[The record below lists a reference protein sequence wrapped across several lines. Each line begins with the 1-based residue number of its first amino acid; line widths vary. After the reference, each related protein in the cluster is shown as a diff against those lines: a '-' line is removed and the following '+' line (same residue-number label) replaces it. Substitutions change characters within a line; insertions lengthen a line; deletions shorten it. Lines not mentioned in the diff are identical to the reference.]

1 MSTNRSIKTFT
12 VLLLTLIVVAITLV
26 AVVPAALGQ
35 EVIGGSQR
43 TIAIEVVENGT
54 RWVPDETPADEDG
67 MPVYGTEF
75 ITQGYIYPA
84 GTITCV
90 DNECNGVLEDG
101 SPEFPDLVLGTW
113 LCRGWTLG
121 DAQTTSGPIVITTQ
135 LFDLGDMPGEQTIV
149 TDGYELADFNLEFQ
163 RAITGGTGRY
173 RLARGVQVQEFLG
186 WNPTLGVALGIDLK
200 LTRR

>member
-1 MSTNRSIKTFT
+1 MSVNRSKKMFT
-12 VLLLTLIVVAITLV
+12 VLLLALITAVIVLV
-26 AVVPAALGQ
+26 AVVPSALGQ
-35 EVIGGSQR
+35 EANGRSKR
-43 TIAIEVVENGT
+43 NIAIEVIENGT

-84 GTITCV
+84 GTITCE
-90 DNECNGVLEDG
+90 DNQCNGVLEDG
-101 SPEFPDLVLGTW
+101 SPEFPDLVIGTW

-121 DAQTTSGPIVITTQ
+121 DAQTTSGPVVITTQ
-135 LFDLGDMPGEQTIV
+135 LFDLGDMPGEETIV

-173 RLARGVQVQEFLG
+173 RLARGVQVQELLG
-186 WNPTLGVALGIDLK
+186 WNPSVGVALGIELK
-200 LTRR
+200 LARR

>member
-1 MSTNRSIKTFT
+1 MSANRSIKMFT
-12 VLLLTLIVVAITLV
+12 VLLLALITAVIVLV
-26 AVVPAALGQ
+26 AVVPSALGQ
-35 EVIGGSQR
+35 EANGRSKR
-43 TIAIEVVENGT
+43 NIAIEVIENGT

-84 GTITCV
+84 GTITCE
-90 DNECNGVLEDG
+90 DNQCNGVLEDG
-101 SPEFPDLVLGTW
+101 SPEFPDLVIGTW

-121 DAQTTSGPIVITTQ
+121 DAQTTSGPVVITTQ
-135 LFDLGDMPGEQTIV
+135 LFDLGDMPSEETIV

-173 RLARGVQVQEFLG
+173 RLARGVQIQEFLG
-186 WNPTLGVALGIDLK
+186 WNPTLGVALGIELK
-200 LTRR
+200 LARR